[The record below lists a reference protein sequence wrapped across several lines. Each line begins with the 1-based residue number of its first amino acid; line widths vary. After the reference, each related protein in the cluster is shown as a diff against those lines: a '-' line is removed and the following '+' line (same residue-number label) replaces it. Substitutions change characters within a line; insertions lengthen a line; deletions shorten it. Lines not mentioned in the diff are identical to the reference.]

1 MKYPKVVGG
10 TGGTAAM
17 LRQCSPKDFN
27 DDHYEGMA
35 LYRRKDGK
43 PVVLS
48 VSNSLDPIMW
58 RVLNG
63 ASEFYFR
70 SYAEATEFC
79 KLRGYIFVNG
89 GKDE

>member
-1 MKYPKVVGG
+1 
-10 TGGTAAM
+10 
-17 LRQCSPKDFN
+17 
-27 DDHYEGMA
+27 MA
-35 LYRRKDGK
+35 LYRRKDNK

-58 RVLNG
+58 RVLDG

-70 SYAEATEFC
+70 SYAEATNFC

-89 GKDE
+89 GSDDE